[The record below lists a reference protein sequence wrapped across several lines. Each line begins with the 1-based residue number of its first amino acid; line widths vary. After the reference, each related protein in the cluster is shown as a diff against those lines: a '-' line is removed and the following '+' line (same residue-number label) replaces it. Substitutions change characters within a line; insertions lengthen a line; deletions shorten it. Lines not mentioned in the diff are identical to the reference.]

1 MGWDRSR
8 KVHYPFLVI
17 QWVVCVGCWVAIV
30 LAISGSVSRA
40 GLVASGVTAWV
51 LVGVTWV
58 LAKMGI
64 PPPPVQ

>member
-1 MGWDRSR
+1 MGGVRG
-8 KVHYPFLVI
+8 VLVL
-17 QWVVCVGCWVAIV
+17 IV